1 MDDLDHSMHIAEFD
15 WSSFYDESEECV
27 SLQPALACPDD
38 LSDSDD
44 SLNSSSVSGSS
55 QQDTQQ
61 NAEVDSDVTESNS
74 AGCNCIESLLKLD
87 ESGAQVTGVCPVECP
102 AGNTLGTKEAHWKNV
117 EEVTEERSDNTNTL
131 QPDTLCAECSE
142 ASITRDNVQLE
153 NAKYE
158 PNPLNVKEPHTTEGA
173 VSDSGSHVPARAEK
187 ERWFVTVDYTP
198 VRPRARAPTVKKKRR
213 QKKTC
218 KISHTRCHRQ
228 EKSPEL
234 EEEEEETAGGRDA
247 ESNRDLSR
255 TSGWGQSADT
265 NPEKDSCEEDTVS
278 ENSVHFSK
286 ENFFEAPADKNI
298 PKPGRSASTTTSH
311 DTSTSKA
318 LSRAESAESDEF
330 SSIHSYDSESYL
342 TAAESAEEA
351 QHLLTGESLQPVD
364 VMQLQSSVSLPSE
377 RQMHSFHSDLSHNVA
392 AVNRDSNECT
402 VDARRALTFPS
413 AGQRA
418 NEMPDDNSTCDIN
431 THGVGPRVRSDAPGV
446 QKHDINPVPCGSS
459 SGDQL
464 SPVPDLIV
472 TPCPVADSPETYAE
486 AAGRARPVFAIS
498 AFWNEMEKVTINDI
512 LQLRMSRDTPPR
524 GTDPTVTENVDE
536 IRHSPLVDRGLVE
549 LSDTAD
555 SDYFTQPD
563 ESKPER
569 FSTSDFEEEEEEDWQ
584 FVGTSG
590 NSTPDPLGKSQ
601 ERTSDSSLLSYEEED
616 ESTSS
621 EGTQTPV
628 PLENFA
634 CFEGQGLAWPGQMT
648 KSKSMHNVQA
658 LIKEDVTDTFG
669 NDESTVLR
677 DKNCPET
684 LAPALFLSR
693 YDTDVLDEH
702 FPEVFEYFF
711 TEDKTNN
718 NESGCITVYNPDEL
732 SVAPVFDYSLCPLR
746 DDVPPLSF
754 LLDSLCSDGKPIP
767 IFSCCPPTIR
777 EITLPKPDYV
787 FLRTEEEGV
796 VADDFSPIRVVSC
809 SFVQAD
815 QCGTRAAAA
824 GGSYSWKTALNMRE
838 IGLRG
843 RGSIWGRTSGTWMF
857 PPDSEKLEGKV
868 LALTVQ
874 PSILETK
881 KTARQEGIFST
892 LKQSDMCLVCIAFA
906 SWVLRSSDPEN
917 ADTWK
922 AALLANVSALSAIQY
937 LRHYV
942 KRRPRQDDP

>member
-1 MDDLDHSMHIAEFD
+1 MDDLDHSMRIAEFD

-38 LSDSDD
+38 LSDSDE

-55 QQDTQQ
+55 QQETQQ

-74 AGCNCIESLLKLD
+74 AGCNCTESSLKLG
-87 ESGAQVTGVCPVECP
+87 ESGAHVTGATQVDCP
-102 AGNTLGTKEAHWKNV
+102 AGNTLGTKEAHLKNV
-117 EEVTEERSDNTNTL
+117 EEVTEDRSDNMNTL
-131 QPDTLCAECSE
+131 GAECSE
-142 ASITRDNVQLE
+142 ASITRDNVQQE

-158 PNPLNVKEPHTTEGA
+158 PNPLHVKEPHTTEGA

-228 EKSPEL
+228 EMSP
-234 EEEEEETAGGRDA
+234 EEEEDTAGGRDTERVRFT
-247 ESNRDLSR
+247 ESNPDLSH
-255 TSGWGQSADT
+255 TSGWRQSADT
-265 NPEKDSCEEDTVS
+265 NPDSCEEDTVS
-278 ENSVHFSK
+278 ESSVHFSK
-286 ENFFEAPADKNI
+286 ENLSATQADKNI

-311 DTSTSKA
+311 DTFTSKA
-318 LSRAESAESDEF
+318 LSRAQSAESDEF
-330 SSIHSYDSESYL
+330 SSIHSCDSESYL

-351 QHLLTGESLQPVD
+351 LHLLTGESLQPVD
-364 VMQLQSSVSLPSE
+364 VMQLSE
-377 RQMHSFHSDLSHNVA
+377 RQMHSFHRDLSHVVA
-392 AVNRDSNECT
+392 AVNRDSDECT

-446 QKHDINPVPCGSS
+446 QKHDINPASCGSS

-472 TPCPVADSPETYAE
+472 TPCPVADSPETY
-486 AAGRARPVFAIS
+486 ARPVFAIS

-524 GTDPTVTENVDE
+524 GTDQTVTENVDE

-549 LSDTAD
+549 LSDAAD

-569 FSTSDFEEEEEEDWQ
+569 SSCECFSTSDFEEEEEEYWQ

-616 ESTSS
+616 ESMSS

-634 CFEGQGLAWPGQMT
+634 CFQGQGLAWPGQMT

-658 LIKEDVTDTFG
+658 LIKEDATDPLG

-693 YDTDVLDEH
+693 YDPDVLDEH
-702 FPEVFEYFF
+702 FPEVLEYFF

-754 LLDSLCSDGKPIP
+754 LLDSLCSDDKPIP

-787 FLRTEEEGV
+787 FLRTEEEEGV
-796 VADDFSPIRVVSC
+796 VMDDFSPIRVVSC
-809 SFVQAD
+809 CFVQAD
-815 QCGTRAAAA
+815 QCGTRATAA
-824 GGSYSWKTALNMRE
+824 GGSYSWKTVLNMRE
-838 IGLRG
+838 FGLRG